1 MLRLLEL
8 KHFKCFDHLKLPLSN
23 LTVLSGTNAAGKTSV
38 LHSLALLHQTM
49 REHEWSNN
57 LALNGGVTQAGFVSD
72 VVDQV
77 SGRDR
82 FEIGLSDDEVRCNWA
97 FAGDR
102 RDMSAKLV
110 QIEIGDERM
119 TVGQR
124 TWAASGFDHVD
135 DIEFAEGDKASV
147 ADELRYLLPNDELG
161 MEAKTLATEIR
172 GIAYLTA
179 EREGPREVY
188 PLIEDSSAALR
199 ASSRAVGTR
208 GEYAVSA
215 LFHGRDERVA
225 NELSIEGVAT
235 TLARQVEARLGTF
248 FPGCRIDMSQV
259 QNANAVVLGIRTSE
273 QTGFLRPIHCGFG
286 ITQILPLVVT
296 VLSAS
301 TQFTN
306 PVITVENPES
316 GRTLTGRLLAG
327 ADSAY
332 ISGDARFAVPL
343 ILIENPEVHLHPSG
357 QALMGEFLAE
367 AAHAGVQ
374 IIAETHSDHVL
385 NGVRRAVKSGKANA
399 DEVAIHFF
407 QDRFRNESPV
417 LSPIIDSS
425 GNIDCWPEGF
435 FDQFDK
441 DLDYFAG
448 WGE

>member
-8 KHFKCFDHLKLPLSN
+8 KRFKCFERLKLPLSN
-23 LTVLSGTNAAGKTSV
+23 LTVLSGTNAAGKSSV
-38 LHSLALLHQTM
+38 IHALALLCQTM
-49 REHEWSNN
+49 RDYQNSDRII
-57 LALNGGVTQAGFVSD
+57 LNGNDVRLGTVFD

-77 SGRDR
+77 TGRDR
-82 FEIGLSDDEVRCNWA
+82 FEVGLTDDEIRCNWE

-102 RDMSAKLV
+102 RDMSVKLV
-110 QIEIGDERM
+110 RIEIDDERM
-119 TVGQR
+119 IIGQR
-124 TWAASGFDHVD
+124 TWAASGFDYVD
-135 DIEFAEGDKASV
+135 DIEFAGGEKSSV

-161 MEAKTLATEIR
+161 VGAETLATEIR
-172 GIAYLTA
+172 GIAYITA
-179 EREGPREVY
+179 EREGPREMY
-188 PLIEDSSAALR
+188 PLIEDRTAVLR
-199 ASSRAVGTR
+199 SSSRAVGTR

-225 NELSIEGVAT
+225 DRLAIEGIAN
-235 TLARQVEARLGTF
+235 TLARQVEARLDEF
-248 FPGCRIDMSQV
+248 FPGCRIAMSQV

-286 ITQILPLVVT
+286 ITQILPLIVA

-301 TQFTN
+301 AQFTN
-306 PVITVENPES
+306 PLITVENPES

-327 ADSAY
+327 SDSAY
-332 ISGDARFAVPL
+332 ITGAARLATPL

-357 QALMGEFLAE
+357 RALMGEFLAE

-385 NGVRRAVKSGKANA
+385 NGVRRAVKSGKAQA

-407 QDRFRNESPV
+407 QDRFQHESQV
-417 LSPIIDSS
+417 LSPMLDPS
-425 GNIDCWPEGF
+425 GNIDAWPEGF

-441 DLDYFAG
+441 DLGYFAG